1 MQSRSRSHRFTRCI
15 SSTLATPLRVQVA
28 FDNAKVKVLDEA
40 TESADCTLTLSEK
53 NFRKLLADDLNAT
66 MAFMTGS
73 LKIDGKLGLA
83 LKLQEVLKQTVLTM
97 AIKTSPISCGFL
109 RKLGFYRCRIII
121 HGINH

>member
-1 MQSRSRSHRFTRCI
+1 MAIREELRL
-15 SSTLATPLRVQVA
+15 LADRMNAKPEPIASLYAVYQFNIGDAAPIQVA

-83 LKLQEVLKQTVLTM
+83 LKLQEVLKQ
-97 AIKTSPISCGFL
+97 
-109 RKLGFYRCRIII
+109 Y
-121 HGINH
+121 